1 MPIAKIV
8 KDASLT
14 ESLSDRRLSL
24 ARAQQVA
31 REDRLGEPRNA
42 AVEPFAPTSQDATAC
57 GAEGYAVTVVGI
69 SLSIGP
75 ETFL

>member
-42 AVEPFAPTSQDATAC
+42 AVEPFAPTSQDADGMRRRRICRDRGRHLPIDRT
-57 GAEGYAVTVVGI
+57 
-69 SLSIGP
+69 
-75 ETFL
+75 